1 MNRFSLLIIAF
12 IFSVHTVHAQMPE
25 RAYITWDDFVQEY
38 IEEQDDEEE
47 QEPQFDAETIA
58 WLEQL
63 SQSPYQINR
72 VGRSELLQLP
82 FLNEMQVDSLISYRN
97 AKRGILALGELQ
109 LIKGFDYFTRRYL
122 SLFVRCD
129 STLLPTPLQLAQQRE
144 RNRVLPKFVQGKHE
158 IETTLSIPLY
168 QRAGYQKP
176 QEPTNTNHYIGN
188 SLRHVVRYRYNF
200 KQQVKYGFTMEKDA
214 GEPVGKQGFY
224 PYDYL
229 SAYVYMRPSGKPW
242 SVVVGDYNLRGA
254 RGLLFGNSSFGART
268 LQLQQL
274 RPTLITFKPHSSTEE
289 NHFFRGAAASYS
301 RHQLSALL
309 FVSYCKLDARFI
321 KKTDTVQSMPSS
333 GLHRTISEIV
343 ARRQQ
348 GCFTA
353 GTSVAYSKPHWHIAL
368 NADIIHYQHV
378 VYPRVSYYS
387 TYYFRGKTT
396 GNVSTNYYFRR
407 HNFVMQGEV
416 ATDTHFNFAID
427 NALSYQWSRHW
438 QSYAQHRQYSP
449 RFVSIL
455 GKGVQQLGRVANEQG
470 ITVGTHYK
478 SQLRFDVNAYIDLF
492 RFPHATYG
500 AKMQNS
506 NGLEAVLQAQC
517 NVGYDNRLLLRYA
530 FKTRQY
536 TFTQKKR
543 TIAEYRNLHRLR
555 LLYAINHRRYSV
567 STQFDGACSFRQS
580 GKIEWGGM
588 CSARASYVPTN
599 RWQLKGFYALFFTES
614 DDTRLYAYQ
623 PQLLHAYSFLS
634 FANHGTSAVVQ
645 ISYNI
650 LNNLQCSLRCQS
662 IYYFNLDHI
671 SSRLDLIK
679 SPFKNDVSVQI
690 RWML

>member
-12 IFSVHTVHAQMPE
+12 IFSVHAAHAQMPE

-47 QEPQFDAETIA
+47 QESQFDAETIA

-72 VGRSELLQLP
+72 VCRSELLQLP

-129 STLLPTPLQLAQQRE
+129 STLLPTSLQLAQQRE

-254 RGLLFGNSSFGART
+254 RGLLFGNSSFGARS

-301 RHQLSALL
+301 RHQFSALL
-309 FVSYCKLDARFI
+309 FVSYRKLDARFI
-321 KKTDTVQSMPSS
+321 KKRMTKK
-333 GLHRTISEIV
+333 
-343 ARRQQ
+343 A
-348 GCFTA
+348 
-353 GTSVAYSKPHWHIAL
+353 K
-368 NADIIHYQHV
+368 N
-378 VYPRVSYYS
+378 
-387 TYYFRGKTT
+387 
-396 GNVSTNYYFRR
+396 
-407 HNFVMQGEV
+407 
-416 ATDTHFNFAID
+416 
-427 NALSYQWSRHW
+427 SR
-438 QSYAQHRQYSP
+438 
-449 RFVSIL
+449 FEL
-455 GKGVQQLGRVANEQG
+455 
-470 ITVGTHYK
+470 
-478 SQLRFDVNAYIDLF
+478 LF
-492 RFPHATYG
+492 
-500 AKMQNS
+500 
-506 NGLEAVLQAQC
+506 
-517 NVGYDNRLLLRYA
+517 
-530 FKTRQY
+530 
-536 TFTQKKR
+536 
-543 TIAEYRNLHRLR
+543 
-555 LLYAINHRRYSV
+555 
-567 STQFDGACSFRQS
+567 
-580 GKIEWGGM
+580 
-588 CSARASYVPTN
+588 
-599 RWQLKGFYALFFTES
+599 
-614 DDTRLYAYQ
+614 
-623 PQLLHAYSFLS
+623 
-634 FANHGTSAVVQ
+634 
-645 ISYNI
+645 
-650 LNNLQCSLRCQS
+650 
-662 IYYFNLDHI
+662 
-671 SSRLDLIK
+671 
-679 SPFKNDVSVQI
+679 
-690 RWML
+690 